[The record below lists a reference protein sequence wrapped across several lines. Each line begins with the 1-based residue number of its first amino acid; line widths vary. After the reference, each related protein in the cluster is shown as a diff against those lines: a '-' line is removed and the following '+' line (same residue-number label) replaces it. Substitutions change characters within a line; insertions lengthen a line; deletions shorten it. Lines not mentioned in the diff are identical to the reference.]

1 MSNISE
7 EAKLRGLLENRQLEP
22 FIEHIRFPYL
32 KNLSPDTRIEFSYP
46 ITALVGANGTNKSTV
61 LRAIQGSPGYSN
73 LGQYWFST
81 SIDPITDQNQ
91 NEEGGRPCF
100 IYGYWNAHA
109 GKTVEIIKTR
119 IHKAND
125 PDYWEPSRAIAKY
138 GMEEIPPLPEGVEPP
153 AGRFKTR
160 WNTIDK
166 PVSYLDFRA
175 DLSAYDK
182 FFYHGELRNRQSTPK
197 SKKEFIRRN
206 SPHLKSAI
214 ENKST
219 SYNHYGVERIIGKE
233 NRLLSPEELFEVSF
247 ILGRAYSEISIIRHT
262 FFNCDAYTAIM
273 KVAELKYSEAF
284 AGSGEF
290 AVIRL
295 VIGVMTAPEK
305 SLILLDE
312 PEVSLHPGAQDRLM
326 TFLAKMVKL
335 RKQQFVIA
343 THSPAIIRHL
353 PPDAIK
359 VFVMSKSGKVVVP
372 SQKAFPEEAFFHLG
386 EPIPGKITVVVED
399 PLAEAIVRRAIRLAG
414 EAASN
419 LFDVRYYA
427 GGSQTLWAHYITVF
441 SAEDRSDILVLL
453 DGDRRPAT
461 STPDSNTIQVAN
473 EDSIQQRIHN
483 ITKVDVGD
491 LQQLIFDMTGVDVLF
506 KIDGGDGG
514 TNTSQLNQLRKKY
527 ICWTRVHVDYLP
539 GTGSPEAFL
548 WGNMEKDA
556 ASEAIEEDDAK
567 RRFAMLTRKEL
578 GLADHEKESSSD
590 ILSTQR
596 RRLATIPDNHAELI
610 KLRDKLLAAIP
621 LHSK

>member
-1 MSNISE
+1 MSNIVE
-7 EAKLRGLLENRQLEP
+7 EEKLRGLLNSRKLEP
-22 FIEHIRFPYL
+22 FIEHIRFPHL
-32 KNLSPDTRIEFSYP
+32 KNLSPDTRIEFTYP

-61 LRAIQGSPGYSN
+61 LKAIQGSPGYSN
-73 LGQYWFST
+73 LGQDWFST
-81 SIDPITDQNQ
+81 SIDPIADGERN
-91 NEEGGRPCF
+91 CF

-109 GKTVEIIKTR
+109 GKSVEIIKTR
-119 IHKAND
+119 IRREND
-125 PDYWEPSRAIAKY
+125 PDYWEPSRALAKY
-138 GMEEIPPLPEGVEPP
+138 GMEEMPPLPDGVEPP
-153 AGRFKTR
+153 AGRSKTR

-166 PVSYLDFRA
+166 SVSYLDFRA

-214 ENKST
+214 ENKFT

-233 NRLLSPEELFEVSF
+233 NRLLSPDELSEVSA
-247 ILGRAYSEISIIRHT
+247 ILGRVYSEVAIIRHT
-262 FFNCDAYTAIM
+262 FFNCDAYSAIM

-290 AVIRL
+290 AVIRM
-295 VIGVMTAPEK
+295 VIGVMTAQER

-335 RKQQFVIA
+335 KKHQFVIA

-372 SQKAFPEEAFFHLG
+372 SQKALPEEAFFHLG

-399 PLAEAIVRRAIRLAG
+399 ALAEEIVRRAIRLAG

-427 GGSQTLWAHYITVF
+427 GGSQTLWAHYIPVF
-441 SAEDRSDILVLL
+441 SAEDRTDILVLL
-453 DGDRRPAT
+453 DGDKRP
-461 STPDSNTIQVAN
+461 SMSIPDPNTIPVAD
-473 EDSIQQRIHN
+473 ESGI
-483 ITKVDVGD
+483 
-491 LQQLIFDMTGVDVLF
+491 QQLILDITGVDVSF

-514 TNTSQLNQLRKKY
+514 TNTSQLNQLRRKY
-527 ICWTRVHVDYLP
+527 ISWARSCVDYLP
-539 GTGSPEAFL
+539 GFGIPEVFI
-548 WGNMEKDA
+548 WENMEKDA
-556 ASEAIEEDDAK
+556 ASETIEEDDAK

-578 GLADHEKESSSD
+578 GLADHEIVSSSD

-596 RRLATIPDNHAELI
+596 RRLATLPDSHPELI
-610 KLRDKLLAAIP
+610 QLKDKLLAAIP
-621 LHSK
+621 SYSK